1 MTGRPL
7 LFLAAGEP
15 SGDALGAALMR
26 GLKAET
32 GGAARFIGVGGPA
45 MAAEGLESLFP
56 QEELAVMGLVEVLP
70 RLPNLLR
77 RIRQT
82 AAACAAARPDALI
95 TIDSPGFGLRVARK
109 VRAAAPGVRLIHY
122 VAPSVWAWR
131 PGRAKKLA
139 ATVDHLLALF
149 PFEPGYFTVEGLPC
163 DFVGHPAAARPR
175 APAAEV
181 AALRAEAG
189 GGDPLLLA
197 LPGSRAGEIARHGEA
212 FGRTLGLLAQ
222 RRPGLRVVMPTVPGV
237 AEAALAAAARWP
249 VPVLTLD
256 PRGLPQ
262 AQADARKWAAFCV
275 ADAALAASG
284 TVALELAAA
293 GTPML
298 SVYRAN
304 PLTAMIV
311 RRLLKVDT
319 ANLVNLT
326 AGEKVVPELIQEAFT
341 PEAAA
346 GALDALLA
354 DGGAAQKAAM
364 ARVTAMLG
372 GGDAPGL
379 RAARS
384 VLGALG

>member
-1 MTGRPL
+1 MTAGPL

-26 GLKAET
+26 ALVTET
-32 GGAARFIGVGGPA
+32 GGGVRFMGVGGPA
-45 MAAEGLESLFP
+45 MQAEGLTSLFP
-56 QEELAVMGLVEVLP
+56 QEDLAVMGLVEVLP

-82 AAACAAARPDALI
+82 AEACIAASPAALV

-109 VRAAAPGVRLIHY
+109 VRARAPSVRLIHY

-131 PGRAKKLA
+131 PGRARTLA
-139 ATVDHLLALF
+139 RTVDHLLALL
-149 PFEPGYFTVEGLPC
+149 PFEPPFFTAEGLPC

-175 APAAEV
+175 APDHDI

-189 GGDPLLLA
+189 GGDPLVLA
-197 LPGSRAGEIARHGEA
+197 LPGSREGEIARHGA
-212 FGRTLGLLAQ
+212 LFGQALELLAQ

-237 AEAALAAAARWP
+237 AEAAIAAAKRWP
-249 VPVLTLD
+249 VPVLALD
-256 PRGLPQ
+256 PRGL
-262 AQADARKWAAFCV
+262 AQPHAEARKWAAFCA
-275 ADAALAASG
+275 ADVALAASG

-293 GTPML
+293 RTPMV

-304 PLTAMIV
+304 PLTALIV
-311 RRLLKVDT
+311 RRLVRIDT

-326 AGEKVVPELIQEAFT
+326 AAERVVPELFQENFT

-346 GALDALLA
+346 QALDALLI
-354 DGGAAQKAAM
+354 DGGAAQLPAM
-364 ARVTAMLG
+364 EAVTRTLG
-372 GGDAPGL
+372 AGDPPGL

-384 VLGALG
+384 VLSALG